1 MQTLKEL
8 LKNDIFA
15 ARAGVE
21 LLVVEPGY
29 ARARMEVTPE
39 HLNAGGVC
47 QGGALFTL
55 ADLAFA
61 AVANSRQNLTLS
73 LNANMTFL
81 RAVSSGFVY
90 ADAREV
96 YSHRRVPFIEVRLSD
111 EKGELIAMMTS
122 SGYRKNDALPVDG
135 LM

>member
-47 QGGALFTL
+47 QGGRVIYAG
-55 ADLAFA
+55 
-61 AVANSRQNLTLS
+61 R
-73 LNANMTFL
+73 
-81 RAVSSGFVY
+81 SGFC
-90 ADAREV
+90 
-96 YSHRRVPFIEVRLSD
+96 
-111 EKGELIAMMTS
+111 G
-122 SGYRKNDALPVDG
+122 SGKQPAEPDSFAECEYDVFACCEQWICLCRCA
-135 LM
+135 